1 LFNLALNLFRL
12 AAKLQAA
19 QPGDDQPEAFNFR
32 IVRRNLRVLLDHH
45 FLQRRRVQCVQIWQ
59 RRDGHVQN
67 MPCFFR

>member
-45 FLQRRRVQCVQIWQ
+45 VLQRRRVQCVQIWQ